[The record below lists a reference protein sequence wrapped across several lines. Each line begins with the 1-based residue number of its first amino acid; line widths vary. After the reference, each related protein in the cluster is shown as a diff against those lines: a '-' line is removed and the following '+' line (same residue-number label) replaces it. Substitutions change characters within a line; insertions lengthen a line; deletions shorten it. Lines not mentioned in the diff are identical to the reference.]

1 MIVKVTSKGQITL
14 PAEVLEALGV
24 EPGGQLELEECPGW
38 FILRPKRI
46 GSPQPRPIDY
56 SKLGTLGD
64 KIPPDYPPFD
74 IRKFREEICAPK
86 RRD

>member
-24 EPGGQLELEECPGW
+24 EPGGQLELKEEPDG
-38 FILRPKRI
+38 FILRRRRK
-46 GSPQPRPIDY
+46 IDY
-56 SKLGTLGD
+56 SSLAPLRD

-74 IRKFREEICAPK
+74 IHKFREEICAPK
-86 RRD
+86 VWD